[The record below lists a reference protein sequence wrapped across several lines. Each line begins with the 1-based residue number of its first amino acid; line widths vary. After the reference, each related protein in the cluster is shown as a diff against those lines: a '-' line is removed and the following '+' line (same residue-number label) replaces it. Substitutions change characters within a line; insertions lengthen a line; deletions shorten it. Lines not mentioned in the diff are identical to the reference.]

1 MAIGVVGENVSPWI
15 VKNNFRN
22 VLPGYINDDT
32 LRDYGLINP
41 CQFFFKK

>member
-1 MAIGVVGENVSPWI
+1 MAVGVVGEAATPWI
-15 VKNNFRN
+15 AKTNFRN

-41 CQFFFKK
+41 AQFFFKK